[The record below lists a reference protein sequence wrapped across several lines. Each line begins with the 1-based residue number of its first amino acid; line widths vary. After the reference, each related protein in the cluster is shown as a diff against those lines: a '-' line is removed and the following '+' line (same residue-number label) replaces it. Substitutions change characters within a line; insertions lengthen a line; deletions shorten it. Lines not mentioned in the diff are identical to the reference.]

1 MEYVYKMYYKSPIG
15 LIEVAGTNKGIL
27 SVSFIDEGCEQYKR
41 CCGCTKNPD
50 KQYNRLISNGDIQD
64 DEYMQG
70 EDMEDKNKKAIK
82 HVNECI
88 NQLDEYFSG
97 ERKIFHIDVI
107 LKGTEFQRKV
117 WNTLKEI
124 PYGVTVSYAMIAGK
138 IGNKKAVRAVGNANN
153 KNPVSII
160 IPCHRVIG
168 SDGSL
173 TGYGGGLWRKK
184 WLLEHEG
191 AYMAK

>member
-1 MEYVYKMYYKSPIG
+1 MNGIYKMYYKSPIG
-15 LIEVAGTNKGIL
+15 LIEVVGINEGIL
-27 SVSFIDEGCEQYKR
+27 SVNFIDDGCEQYKR
-41 CCGCTKNPD
+41 YCRCMKNPD
-50 KQYNRLISNGDIQD
+50 KQYDKFISNDDMQD
-64 DEYMQG
+64 
-70 EDMEDKNKKAIK
+70 EDVEDKNKKAIQ

-88 NQLDEYFSG
+88 KQLGEYFSG
-97 ERKIFHIDVI
+97 EHKIFHIDVI

-124 PYGVTVSYAMIAGK
+124 PYGVTVSYAMVAEK
-138 IGNKKAVRAVGNANN
+138 TGNRKAARAVGNANN

-184 WLLEHEG
+184 WLLEHED
-191 AYMAK
+191 AHRIK

>member
-1 MEYVYKMYYKSPIG
+1 MEYMCKMYYKSPIG
-15 LIEVAGTNKGIL
+15 LIEVVGINDGIL
-27 SVSFIDEGCEQYKR
+27 SINFIDDGCEQNKG
-41 CCGCTKNPD
+41 CCGCTKNPG
-50 KQYNRLISNGDIQD
+50 KQYDRLVSNEDTQD
-64 DEYMQG
+64 NEYMQG

-88 NQLDEYFSG
+88 KQLDEYFSG

-117 WNTLKEI
+117 WNALKDI
-124 PYGVTVSYAMIAGK
+124 PYGVTVSYAVIAEK

-153 KNPVSII
+153 KNPMSII

-191 AYMAK
+191 AYMVK